1 VISGDYSRH
10 AAECRG
16 DGESGNGNK
25 KYFFRSNRVASHPVN
40 GIVTAAAT
48 IEDVSTRIILS
59 GFELHDKKLQK

>member
-1 VISGDYSRH
+1 MTIRDMPQS
-10 AAECRG
+10 AEEMVNPAMEIR
-16 DGESGNGNK
+16 NT
-25 KYFFRSNRVASHPVN
+25 FFRSNRVASHPVN